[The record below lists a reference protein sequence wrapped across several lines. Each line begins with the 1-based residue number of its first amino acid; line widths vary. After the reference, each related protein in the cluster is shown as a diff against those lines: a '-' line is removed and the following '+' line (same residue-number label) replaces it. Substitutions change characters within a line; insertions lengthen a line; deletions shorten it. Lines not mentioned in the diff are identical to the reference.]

1 MEFNKMQAM
10 IATII
15 IIAHLKKIKV
25 KAVINWKKILTVFI
39 LANIFLS
46 SLGPTAS

>member
-1 MEFNKMQAM
+1 MQVI

-25 KAVINWKKILTVFI
+25 KAKVSAEKKSLM
-39 LANIFLS
+39 S
-46 SLGPTAS
+46 SF